1 MSLSDK
7 TKEIMIVALANKKA
21 GEELAS
27 AVDAAQNKVAANVA
41 EIADP
46 STATAEDAAEAIN
59 AVIQALVAAGL
70 MEAP

>member
-21 GEELAS
+21 GEELAN